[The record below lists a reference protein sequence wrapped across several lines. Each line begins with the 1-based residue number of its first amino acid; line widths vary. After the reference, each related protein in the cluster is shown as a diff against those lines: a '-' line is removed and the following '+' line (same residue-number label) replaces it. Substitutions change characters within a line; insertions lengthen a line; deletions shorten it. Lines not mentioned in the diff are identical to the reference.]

1 MNDLNL
7 QNSSKNCKTNIQSCQ
22 PEVLLSKG
30 YYELKCFSAS
40 LKSVVES
47 YSVYVNAEL
56 DELCQ
61 AQPCRSN
68 EKDYMKWLT
77 NFSRYVELLR
87 DLHVGSLDMNRRLC
101 HDVGFLLNN
110 INVYYSKRNVN
121 TFEPL
126 FKEFCGSMQVVET
139 ILTELACKFWKL
151 KYLFDSTAAV

>member
-1 MNDLNL
+1 MSDLYL
-7 QNSSKNCKTNIQSCQ
+7 QDSSESCNSNIQSCQ

-30 YYELKCFSAS
+30 FCEVTCMSAS

-47 YSVYVNAEL
+47 YSAHINAEL
-56 DELCQ
+56 NELCQ

-77 NFSRYVELLR
+77 NFSRYVEFLR
-87 DLHVGSLDMNRRLC
+87 DLQVGLLDMNRRFC

-110 INVYYSKRNVN
+110 INAYYSKRNVN

-126 FKEFCGSMQVVET
+126 LKEFCRSMQEVKT
-139 ILTELACKFWKL
+139 SLTELACKFWKL
-151 KYLFDSTAAV
+151 KYLVDSTEAV